1 MGASL
6 SPKGPLLR
14 LIHPSPRGSVGVS
27 SLPRGVP
34 HGHSSP
40 PGVFGYRC
48 LQKGTK
54 AFLQQC
60 DTQGLM
66 TESVTIPEHEAGVLG
81 TCLEGPEPQL
91 LFGEHMA
98 ALGKERRCGPGEQGA
113 HGKTGLCWPP
123 TISVAKQIQA
133 KSGMWGCW
141 WVSGYLK
148 PDLLIRGV
156 CMLSDSFLILMSELI
171 T

>member
-27 SLPRGVP
+27 SLPGGVP
-34 HGHSSP
+34 HGDSSP

-91 LFGEHMA
+91 LFGEQMA
-98 ALGKERRCGPGEQGA
+98 R
-113 HGKTGLCWPP
+113 GKTGLCWPP

-133 KSGMWGCW
+133 KSGMCGCW

-148 PDLLIRGV
+148 PDLLIRSV